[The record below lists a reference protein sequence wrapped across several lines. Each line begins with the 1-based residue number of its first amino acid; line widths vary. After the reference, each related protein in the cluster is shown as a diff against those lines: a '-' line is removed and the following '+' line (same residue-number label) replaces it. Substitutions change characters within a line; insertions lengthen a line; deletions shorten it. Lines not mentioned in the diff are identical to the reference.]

1 MVLQPLLELA
11 FILDQ
16 KMRKQ
21 KKTTRKRKNLR
32 LRLPEQQFDAVSCQ
46 LSSAGGPFL
55 WQECFLISMSSNK
68 FVHISRQRP
77 LALPTPFAGPEPSP
91 PSLNLWL
98 LVVRCW
104 FLNVLVLYAPMT
116 K

>member
-1 MVLQPLLELA
+1 M
-11 FILDQ
+11 
-16 KMRKQ
+16 
-21 KKTTRKRKNLR
+21 R

-46 LSSAGGPFL
+46 LSSAGGP
-55 WQECFLISMSSNK
+55 QHEK
-68 FVHISRQRP
+68 AKP
-77 LALPTPFAGPEPSP
+77 LQNANLVVLVAGMFFDQHVFEQVRSHLQAKALGPPTPFAGPEPSP